1 MKKRAILIIFLLL
14 IGLGVLAGGA
24 YYFISKNKENV
35 GVGDSSNATKEEIQ
49 DYIEHFDLS
58 TLEFE
63 KIQPSVYKYSKK
75 LGLFDE
81 VFSSQKPVFVY
92 GYEKGSRVKY
102 ISEKFHKQ
110 MQKDLA
116 KNGFDEKYTIAT
128 ISKPEA
134 QVNDV
139 MKKYKLEVPKDESPC
154 DLKDSDMKGVMDI
167 VDVMSMCY
175 GGACLVDNKKKVFL
189 AFTKEYPEIILKLLK
204 EYK

>member
-1 MKKRAILIIFLLL
+1 MKKKWILIVFLSL
-14 IGLGVLAGGA
+14 ILLGVLAGGI
-24 YYFISKNKENV
+24 YYFMSNPAMS
-35 GVGDSSNATKEEIQ
+35 DSDDVDKPSKEEIQ
-49 DYIEHFDLS
+49 NYIDHFDLS

-75 LGLFDE
+75 LGFFDE

-110 MQKDLA
+110 MQKDLED
-116 KNGFDEKYTIAT
+116 NGFDEKYTIVT

-139 MKKYKLEVPKDESPC
+139 MKKYKLEIPEEESPC
-154 DLKDSDMKGVMDI
+154 DLKDSDMKGVLDI

-175 GGACLVDNKKKVFL
+175 GGACLIDNKKKVYL
-189 AFTKEYPEIILKLLK
+189 AFTKDYPEVILKLLK